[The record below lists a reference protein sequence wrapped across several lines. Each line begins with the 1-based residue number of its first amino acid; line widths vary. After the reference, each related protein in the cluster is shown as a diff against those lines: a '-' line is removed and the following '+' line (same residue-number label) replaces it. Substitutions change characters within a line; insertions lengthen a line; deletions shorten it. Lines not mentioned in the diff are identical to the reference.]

1 MNNSYSHIIVNYDE
15 IILKGKNRPYFE
27 RALVSNI
34 KEFLQEATH
43 RRISKEG
50 GRLIIEID
58 EKSDI
63 SEIGDILKN
72 IPGISNF
79 SFASI
84 EENDIEKICM
94 KTLQLLNGDRKLNEY
109 KTFKISARR
118 SDKSFVLNSPQI
130 NAKVGE
136 FIFENTNLKVDVHSP
151 DLDITVNVGNKGTF
165 IYFEKTKGVGGLPV
179 GTAGNLV
186 SLLSGGIDS
195 PVASFMMMKRGA
207 KISFVH
213 FKSRT
218 MGGSSEGIDK
228 IKSLVKILCKF
239 QGSSRLYIIPF
250 EDFQKEIITNVLS
263 KNRMIVYR
271 RIMLKMA
278 EMIAQREQAKGVI
291 VGDSLSQV
299 ASQTLENLGV
309 VYNAIDL
316 PIFPPLIGMNKQE
329 TIDLA
334 NKIGT
339 YDTSIIPYPD
349 CCSFIASNHPET
361 KAKIEEIKEQESGI
375 AVDDIM
381 ERILS
386 EIKPEIISL

>member
-1 MNNSYSHIIVNYDE
+1 MQYSHIIINYDE
-15 IILKGKNRPYFE
+15 IILKGKNRPFFE
-27 RALVSNI
+27 RALVNNI
-34 KEFLQEATH
+34 KEFLEDIVYTKM
-43 RRISKEG
+43 SKEG
-50 GRLIIEID
+50 GRLIVEIN
-58 EKSDI
+58 EKT
-63 SEIGDILKN
+63 EIAKTGDILKN

-79 SFASI
+79 SFASM
-84 EENDIEKICM
+84 EENDMEKICR
-94 KTLQLLNGDRKLNEY
+94 KTLRILNESEKLHDY
-109 KTFKISARR
+109 KTFKVSARR
-118 SDKSFVLNSPQI
+118 SDKNFVLKSPQI
-130 NAKVGE
+130 NARVGE
-136 FIFENTNLKVDVHSP
+136 YIFENTKLEVDVHDP
-151 DLDITVNVGNKGTF
+151 DLEIIVNVGSGGTF
-165 IYFEKTKGVGGLPV
+165 IYFEKIRGVGGLPV
-179 GTAGNLV
+179 GTAGNLI

-207 KISFVH
+207 KIVFVH
-213 FKSRT
+213 FKSKT
-218 MGGSSEGIDK
+218 LGGSGEGIDK
-228 IKSLVKILCKF
+228 IRTLVKILCKF
-239 QGSSRLYIIPF
+239 QRSCAVYIIPF
-250 EDFQKEIITNVLS
+250 EEFQKEIIANVLS
-263 KNRMIVYR
+263 RYRMIVYR

-278 EMIAQREQAKGVI
+278 EKIAKRTGAGGVI

-309 VYNAIDL
+309 AYDAVSL
-316 PIFPPLIGMNKQE
+316 PVFAPLIGMNKQE

-361 KAKIEEIKEQESGI
+361 KAKIEEIKEQESSI

>member
-1 MNNSYSHIIVNYDE
+1 MSNSYSHIIVNYDE
-15 IILKGKNRPYFE
+15 IILKGKNRPFFE

-63 SEIGDILKN
+63 SGIGDILKN

-79 SFASI
+79 SFASM
-84 EENDIEKICM
+84 EENDIEKIC
-94 KTLQLLNGDRKLNEY
+94 KKILQLLNGDRKLNEY

-151 DLDITVNVGNKGTF
+151 DLDITVNVGNKETF

-195 PVASFMMMKRGA
+195 PVASYMMMKRGA

-228 IKSLVKILCKF
+228 IKDLVKILCKF

-299 ASQTLENLGV
+299 ASQTLDNLGV
-309 VYNAIDL
+309 AYNAIDL

-329 TIDLA
+329 TSDLA

-349 CCSFIASNHPET
+349 CCSFIASSHPET
-361 KAKIEEIKEQESGI
+361 KAKMDEIKDQETNI
-375 AVDDIM
+375 AFK
-381 ERILS
+381 ELAEKILYQ
-386 EIKPEIISL
+386 IKPEIISL